1 MRISVA
7 LVGCGVLWFVT
18 GCDNSA
24 MFEPKSS
31 EQAAVVSAPVESA
44 NPADAAAP
52 GTVNPGTVNPGTIN
66 PGTINPGT
74 VNPQAVGG
82 AQGADVAQEA
92 DIGQGAGIAQ
102 KAGVGVGVRGDSLRN
117 EEGIGKMISAPA
129 VAYFNVREKA
139 VFEIQIPHAL
149 NLYKALEGKL
159 PKSHDEFMAKI
170 VRANAIQ
177 LPELKPGMQY
187 RYRPDQGELGEL
199 WVEPIQQ

>member
-1 MRISVA
+1 MANFSEFTRIHPMRIQVA
-7 LVGCGVLWFVT
+7 FVGCGVLWFVT

-31 EQAAVVSAPVESA
+31 EQAAVVSAPVESV

-52 GTVNPGTVNPGTIN
+52 GTIS
-66 PGTINPGT
+66 PGT

-82 AQGADVAQEA
+82 AQGADVAQGA

-117 EEGIGKMISAPA
+117 EEGIGKMIAAPA

>member
-1 MRISVA
+1 MRIQVA
-7 LVGCGVLWFVT
+7 FVGCGVLWFVT

-24 MFEPKSS
+24 MFKPKSS
-31 EQAAVVSAPVESA
+31 EQAEVVTAPVEPKSPANGSA
-44 NPADAAAP
+44 PGTAYP
-52 GTVNPGTVNPGTIN
+52 GTVNPGTVNPGTAD
-66 PGTINPGT
+66 
-74 VNPQAVGG
+74 PQAADGAPVIDG
-82 AQGADVAQEA
+82 AQGAGV
-92 DIGQGAGIAQ
+92 AQ

-117 EEGIGKMISAPA
+117 EEGIGKMIAAPA

-159 PKSHDEFMAKI
+159 PKSHEEFMAKI

-199 WVEPIQQ
+199 WVEPIQ

>member
-1 MRISVA
+1 MVGQSAVLGKCEFFRGCAMRFQ
-7 LVGCGVLWFVT
+7 LLLLGCGVLCGVS
-18 GCDNSA
+18 GCDDSA
-24 MFEPKSS
+24 MFETKS
-31 EQAAVVSAPVESA
+31 EQSASVAASVEETTAANPSAPVTGEQ
-44 NPADAAAP
+44 PVTDV
-52 GTVNPGTVNPGTIN
+52 T
-66 PGTINPGT
+66 
-74 VNPQAVGG
+74 QATGV
-82 AQGADVAQEA
+82 
-92 DIGQGAGIAQ
+92 AQ

-117 EEGIGKMISAPA
+117 EEGVGKMIAAPA

-199 WVEPIQQ
+199 WVEPIE